1 MGESKVTESGW
12 YRTRDGRD
20 AEVVVF
26 PTRQRFNVYGYIF
39 PCPTSESWDE
49 MGFYDAECRQ
59 HRNDLVEY
67 LGKER
72 PKEPKKYKTTVVL
85 YADGRATLDG
95 ILCESHPLKPSPKVV
110 KTQVIE
116 WEVPDNG

>member
-1 MGESKVTESGW
+1 MTDFKVLESGW
-12 YRTRDGRD
+12 YRTRDGRE
-20 AEVVVF
+20 AEVVVNLNGGKF
-26 PTRQRFNVYGYIF
+26 KVVGYISGA
-39 PCPTSESWDE
+39 TIAQSWQDNGYC
-49 MGFYDAECRQ
+49 MLDIKTQG
-59 HRNDLVEY
+59 DLVEY

-85 YADGRATLDG
+85 YEDGRATLDG